1 MGGDAMRYDTAVYF
15 QTLSQG
21 TYDEETGDYT
31 DPTITE
37 VQRIASVIDTSDD
50 VKQLLYGNIT
60 EKSKTI
66 SLLNAYAGHFD
77 RIRIGSVLYRGDQ
90 RTTFRKKQSFVVSEI
105 PGERWLE

>member
-1 MGGDAMRYDTAVYF
+1 MRYDTAVYF

>member
-1 MGGDAMRYDTAVYF
+1 MRYDTAVYF
-15 QTLSQG
+15 QTLAQG
-21 TYDEETGDYT
+21 AYDEETGDYS

-37 VQRIASVIDTSDD
+37 VQRTASVIETSDET
-50 VKQLLYGNIT
+50 KQLLYGNVT

-66 SLLNAYAGHFD
+66 SLLNAYVGHFD
-77 RIRIGSVLYRGDQ
+77 RIRIGNVLYRGDQ

>member
-1 MGGDAMRYDTAVYF
+1 MRYDTAVYF
-15 QTLSQG
+15 QTLAQG
-21 TYDEETGDYT
+21 TYDEDTGDYS

-37 VQRIASVIDTSDD
+37 VQRIASVVDTSDD

-66 SLLNAYAGHFD
+66 SLLNAYVGQFD
-77 RIRIGSVLYRGDQ
+77 RIRIGNVLYRVDQ

-105 PGERWLE
+105 PGERWSE